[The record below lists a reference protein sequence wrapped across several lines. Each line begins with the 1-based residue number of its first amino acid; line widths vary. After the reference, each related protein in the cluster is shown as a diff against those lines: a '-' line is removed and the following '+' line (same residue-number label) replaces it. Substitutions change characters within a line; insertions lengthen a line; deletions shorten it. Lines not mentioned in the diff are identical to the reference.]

1 MSKWEILSD
10 CKMTV
15 LVYNPTSDF
24 KDFKRGAHEKNQ
36 VRNLTGIGMED
47 YLDRELD
54 LGTNNT
60 QISDPVDV

>member
-1 MSKWEILSD
+1 
-10 CKMTV
+10 MTV

-36 VRNLTGIGMED
+36 VRNLTGISMED
-47 YLDRELD
+47 YLDWELD

>member
-1 MSKWEILSD
+1 
-10 CKMTV
+10 MTV
-15 LVYNPTSDF
+15 LVYNLILKTS
-24 KDFKRGAHEKNQ
+24 KEENQ

-47 YLDRELD
+47 DLDRELD